1 MHSDLDRA
9 DLDRGGALKQL
20 LRGLPEETQPPY
32 DFREFE
38 RRARERM
45 LPPGTGGRG
54 QSLAI
59 AAALAVM
66 SIMLLMVRFGT
77 PPAPR
82 IAADEVAAQGSAAPA
97 TNAAPEAAEH
107 WLAGFPDDPALVR
120 VGSRAAVTGLEDR
133 IAQLDDLL
141 SAVRTGR
148 AQPARLAA
156 LQQERTRL
164 VGALIQ
170 VRYAE
175 TLANAAQ

>member
-1 MHSDLDRA
+1 MHS
-9 DLDRGGALKQL
+9 DLDRGGALQQL

-38 RRARERM
+38 RRARERA
-45 LPPGTGGRG
+45 LQAGSGGLGRL
-54 QSLAI
+54 LAV

-66 SIMLLMVRFGT
+66 STMLLIVRFGT
-77 PPAPR
+77 PAAPPM
-82 IAADEVAAQGSAAPA
+82 AADEVAAQASAAPA
-97 TNAAPEAAEH
+97 TSAAPEAMEH
-107 WLAGFPDDPALVR
+107 WLAGLPDDPALVR
-120 VGSRAAVTGLEDR
+120 IGSRAAVTGLEDR

-141 SAVRTGR
+141 SAVGEER

-156 LQQERTRL
+156 LQRQRTRL

-175 TLANAAQ
+175 TLANATQ